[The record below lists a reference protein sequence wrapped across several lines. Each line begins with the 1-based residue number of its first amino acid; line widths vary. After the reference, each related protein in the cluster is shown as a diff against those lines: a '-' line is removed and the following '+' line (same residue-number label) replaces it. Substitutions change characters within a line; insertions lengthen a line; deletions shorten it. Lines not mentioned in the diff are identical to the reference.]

1 MEIFQERLR
10 LARKSKGITQEEAA
24 KQLGISLR
32 TYRRCETGEAEPG
45 IFTVVAIANLY
56 ETSIDYL
63 TGRVDE

>member
-32 TYRRCETGEAEPG
+32 TYRRYETGEAEPG
-45 IFTVVAIANLY
+45 IIIVVAIADLY
-56 ETSIDYL
+56 EISIDYL

>member
-1 MEIFQERLR
+1 MDVFQERLR
-10 LARKSKGITQEEAA
+10 LVRKSKGMTQEEAA
-24 KQLGISLR
+24 NQLGISLR

-63 TGRVDE
+63 TGRTDE

>member
-32 TYRRCETGEAEPG
+32 TYRRYETGEAEPG
-45 IFTVVAIANLY
+45 IITVVAIADLY
-56 ETSIDYL
+56 KISIDYL
-63 TGRVDE
+63 TGRIDE